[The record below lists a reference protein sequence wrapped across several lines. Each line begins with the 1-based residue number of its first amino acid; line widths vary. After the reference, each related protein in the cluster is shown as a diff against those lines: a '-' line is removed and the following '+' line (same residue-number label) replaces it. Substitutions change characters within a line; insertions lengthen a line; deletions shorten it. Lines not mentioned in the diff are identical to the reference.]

1 MTPTTEEVSPVP
13 VRLRGRVCVP
23 GAVSQA
29 GSVGQGP
36 GEDVVDSP
44 HPPGL
49 AIREIRQVMA
59 TLTALIR
66 SAVEEILIFDDPG
79 GGLGRGIPETFL
91 DFAEVPVRSV
101 DETEV
106 AVRRIVPRDGPA
118 AVPYHVPRQFPGLAR
133 QTESI
138 PFKMIVVDR
147 TVAAVPLDLLLHYNG
162 LLLIRDPVVVRALV
176 RIHESAWESGE
187 DLYAS
192 PDPAPGVVPEHLRL
206 VLEALAA
213 GLTDEAA
220 AARLS
225 MSSRTYSRRIGALLA
240 ALGTPSRFRAGV
252 EAARRGWI

>member
-1 MTPTTEEVSPVP
+1 VADVS
-13 VRLRGRVCVP
+13 
-23 GAVSQA
+23 
-29 GSVGQGP
+29 GSVLVRDEGVLW
-36 GEDVVDSP
+36 EDVVDSP

-49 AIREIRQVMA
+49 AILDVRQVMA

-66 SAVEEILIFDDPG
+66 SACDEILIFDDPASAPG
-79 GGLGRGIPETFL
+79 PGIPESFL
-91 DFAEVPVRSV
+91 DVAEVSVRSV

-106 AVRRIVPRDGPA
+106 AVRRIVPRGGPPPPL
-118 AVPYHVPRQFPGLAR
+118 PYGVPRQLPGRAR
-133 QTESI
+133 ATESI

-147 TVAAVPLDLLLHYNG
+147 AVAAVPLDLLPHYNG

-187 DLYAS
+187 DLHAS
-192 PDPAPGVVPEHLRL
+192 PDPTPGAVPEHLRL

-240 ALGTPSRFRAGV
+240 ALGTSSRFRAGA